1 MLTSKNVSET
11 LAEPISSI
19 FGSKAWN
26 RTSTAVSQHA
36 QIVDPMAMI
45 RVIMRP
51 ENAIQPV
58 NIVVEQLLAKIRRS
72 ID

>member
-36 QIVDPMAMI
+36 QIIDTMAMI

>member
-1 MLTSKNVSET
+1 MLTSKYVSET

-51 ENAIQPV
+51 ENTIQPV
-58 NIVVEQLLAKIRRS
+58 NIVVEQLLAKIRRR